1 MYIKRIL
8 ILILGI
14 GLIFMGSFAFYVYKV
29 MFMSNT
35 SFENDYVHIY
45 IKTGTTI
52 DQFLNQLDSY
62 LLNVDD
68 FNVLAKRKKYNVK
81 PGKYIINKGMSN
93 NDIINTLRSNN
104 ITVNVTFNNIN
115 NLNELAGQI
124 SNQIEADSLS
134 FLNSFKSDFFIET

>member
-35 SFENDYVHIY
+35 SFENDFVHIY

-52 DQFLNQLDSY
+52 DQLLNQLDSY

-68 FNVLAKRKKYNVK
+68 FNAVSYTHL
-81 PGKYIINKGMSN
+81 
-93 NDIINTLRSNN
+93 TLPTR
-104 ITVNVTFNNIN
+104 
-115 NLNELAGQI
+115 
-124 SNQIEADSLS
+124 
-134 FLNSFKSDFFIET
+134 

>member
-8 ILILGI
+8 ILIAGI

-52 DQFLNQLDSY
+52 DGTSHVYFIQEVESEQYELIFGDGIFGKSLEDGNVIEVSYIVTNGDSANGVSRLVFSGRLTY
-62 LLNVDD
+62 T
-68 FNVLAKRKKYNVK
+68 R
-81 PGKYIINKGMSN
+81 
-93 NDIINTLRSNN
+93 
-104 ITVNVTFNNIN
+104 
-115 NLNELAGQI
+115 
-124 SNQIEADSLS
+124 
-134 FLNSFKSDFFIET
+134 NSI